1 MQYLTLYQ
9 LYQKMLAIM
18 GPQGWWPADSK
29 FEIILGA
36 ILVQN
41 TNWKNVE
48 KSLANIKSVTDFSPE
63 KVSKLDKEHL
73 ISLIRPS
80 GFYKNKSKAIMDVFQ
95 WLQEYNFDLE
105 KIKIAH
111 QGKLRQQ
118 LLSLHGIGEETAD
131 VLLLYV
137 FDEKVFVADK
147 YTQKLFTF
155 LQVEGIK
162 NYRSLKKLLPVL
174 DDFTLE
180 QAQEFHGLL
189 DEFGK
194 IYVKN
199 QPAFATS
206 FLEGYR
212 LILTKRKQGSYE

>member
-48 KSLANIKSVTDFSPE
+48 KSLANIKEKTAYLPE
-63 KVSKLDKEHL
+63 KVSQLNNEQL
-73 ISLIRPS
+73 IHLIRPS

-95 WLQEYNFDLE
+95 WLREYNFDLE

-162 NYRSLKKLLPVL
+162 NYRSLKKLIPVL
-174 DDFTLE
+174 DNFSLE

>member
-1 MQYLTLYQ
+1 MQDLTLYQ
-9 LYQKMLAIM
+9 LYQKMLAEM
-18 GPQGWWPADSK
+18 GPQGWWPAESK

-48 KSLANIKSVTDFSPE
+48 KSLANIKVVTGFAPE
-63 KVSKLDKEHL
+63 EVSELDKEYL

-80 GFYKNKSKAIMDVFQ
+80 GFYKNKSKAIIEVFQ
-95 WLQEYNFDLE
+95 WLKKYQFDLR
-105 KIKIAH
+105 KIKEDY
-111 QGKLRQQ
+111 GEKLRTQ

-137 FDEKVFVADK
+137 FDEKVFIADK

-155 LQVEGIK
+155 LQVKGIK
-162 NYRSLKKLLPVL
+162 NYHSLKRLVPDLPH
-174 DDFTLE
+174 FTLS

-199 QPAFATS
+199 QAAFTSS
-206 FLEGYR
+206 FLAGYQ
-212 LILTKRKQGSYE
+212 LILTNRK

>member
-1 MQYLTLYQ
+1 
-9 LYQKMLAIM
+9 M

-48 KSLANIKSVTDFSPE
+48 KSLANIKEKTAYLPE
-63 KVSKLDKEHL
+63 KVSQLNNEQL
-73 ISLIRPS
+73 IHLIRPS

-95 WLQEYNFDLE
+95 WLREYNFDLE

-162 NYRSLKKLLPVL
+162 NYRSLKKLIPVL
-174 DDFTLE
+174 DNFSLE

-199 QPAFATS
+199 QPTFATS
-206 FLEGYR
+206 FLYGYR
-212 LILTKRKQGSYE
+212 LILTKRKQGAYE

>member
-1 MQYLTLYQ
+1 
-9 LYQKMLAIM
+9 MLAVM

-48 KSLANIKSVTDFSPE
+48 KSLANIKEKTAYIPE
-63 KVSKLDKEHL
+63 KVSQLSNEQL
-73 ISLIRPS
+73 INLIRPS

-95 WLQEYNFDLE
+95 WLREYNFDLE
-105 KIKIAH
+105 KIKKAY
-111 QGKLRQQ
+111 QGKLCQQ

-155 LQVEGIK
+155 LQVEGVK
-162 NYRSLKKLLPVL
+162 NYRSLKKLVPVL

-199 QPAFATS
+199 QPTFATS
-206 FLEGYR
+206 FLDGYR
-212 LILTKRKQGSYE
+212 LILIKRKQGAYE